1 MSVLSVGGRR
11 FAAGLYWLE
20 RGGAASVVRTARRFA
35 RPYYVH
41 RGRQTGYAPG
51 GEESPEGCPSLAA
64 SLQAHLGTEFWMALV
79 ESDDGCAALV
89 KVREGAILADGDEV
103 FEDRAAAVEAF
114 ERARGLGW
122 SLHATPGSVEG
133 EAAALDVS
141 ALPVESDMRL
151 ARAPFARLGGAKAA
165 GAGLLLAAVA
175 GGAALWMH
183 REAVRAWF
191 AAPEPVAERVRAAVE
206 PAVAAVV
213 DGAAFIE
220 ACRRAL
226 RAHPPY
232 LPAWRLERVR
242 CEARF
247 ADAALVAV
255 RPELEGRAVLLV
267 RWRLAPGYA
276 QALHRRIAERHLAGW
291 HAASVVGA
299 DAWAVVP
306 LDPVLRARD
315 AAPPPFLALRRA
327 VDRRFGAL
335 GARIE
340 YPRGEG
346 RTDGVEVRIGTDLPL
361 ARVADL
367 AGDVEGFEILRVRRD
382 GGGGWRVE
390 GRRAAP
396 VEVPRSRFEALTRR
410 LDDGG
415 TTPDA

>member
-41 RGRQTGYAPG
+41 WGRQTGYAPG
-51 GEESPEGCPSLAA
+51 GVESPEGCPSLAA
-64 SLQAHLGTEFWMALV
+64 SLQAHLGAEFWMGLV
-79 ESDDGCAALV
+79 EADDGRTALV

-103 FEDRAAAVEAF
+103 FDGRAAAVEAF

-151 ARAPFARLGGAKAA
+151 ARAPLTRLGGAKAA
-165 GAGLLLAAVA
+165 GAVLLLLAASA
-175 GGAALWMH
+175 GGALWLH
-183 REAVRAWF
+183 REAVRAWL
-191 AAPEPVAERVRAAVE
+191 ADPEPVAERVRTAVE
-206 PAVAAVV
+206 PTVPAVV
-213 DGAAFIE
+213 DGAALIR
-220 ACRRAL
+220 ACRQAQRAY
-226 RAHPPY
+226 PPY
-232 LPAWRLERVR
+232 LPAWRLEGVR

-267 RWRLAPGYA
+267 RWRLRPGHA
-276 QALHRRIAERHLAGW
+276 QALHRRIAERHLAAW

-299 DAWAVVP
+299 DAWAAVP
-306 LDPVLRARD
+306 LDPVVRERA
-315 AAPPPFLALRRA
+315 AAPPPFLAFRRA

-367 AGDVEGFEILRVRRD
+367 VEEVAGFEVLRVWRD
-382 GGGGWRVE
+382 GGGGWRLE

-415 TTPDA
+415 KTPDA

>member
-64 SLQAHLGTEFWMALV
+64 SLQAHLGTEFWMGLV
-79 ESDDGCAALV
+79 ESDDGRAALV

-133 EAAALDVS
+133 EVAALDVS

-151 ARAPFARLGGAKAA
+151 VRVPFARLGGAKAA
-165 GAGLLLAAVA
+165 WAGLLLLAVA
-175 GGAALWMH
+175 GGGALWLH
-183 REAVRAWF
+183 REAVRTWF

-213 DGAAFIE
+213 DGAALIE

-226 RAHPPY
+226 RAYPPY

-247 ADAALVAV
+247 ADAALTAV

-267 RWRLAPGYA
+267 RWRLRSGHSE
-276 QALHRRIAERHLAGW
+276 ALHRRIAERHLAGW

-299 DAWAVVP
+299 DAWAVAP
-306 LDPVLRARD
+306 LDPVLRERD

-327 VDRRFGAL
+327 VDRRFGAQ

-367 AGDVEGFEILRVRRD
+367 AGDVAGFEVLRVRRD
-382 GGGGWRVE
+382 GGGEWRVE

-415 TTPDA
+415 ATPDA